1 MSHYYGSIPVSARK
15 SEATA
20 QGHKSTGLTVKAASY
35 AGAVEVQFYYNEEAG
50 RDEFE
55 VRQVSHFGNGVSR
68 VLHQGVVGSEAQR
81 DPADFYD
88 VAEEAEIAKG
98 EVDFDPAWEWDEE
111 AQYCT
116 DNNI

>member
-1 MSHYYGSIPVSARK
+1 MTIKEINGRPTCTRCGYEWSAMLGDD
-15 SEATA
+15 EWPDACGCET
-20 QGHKSTGLTVKAASY
+20 
-35 AGAVEVQFYYNEEAG
+35 NE
-50 RDEFE
+50 
-55 VRQVSHFGNGVSR
+55 S
-68 VLHQGVVGSEAQR
+68 